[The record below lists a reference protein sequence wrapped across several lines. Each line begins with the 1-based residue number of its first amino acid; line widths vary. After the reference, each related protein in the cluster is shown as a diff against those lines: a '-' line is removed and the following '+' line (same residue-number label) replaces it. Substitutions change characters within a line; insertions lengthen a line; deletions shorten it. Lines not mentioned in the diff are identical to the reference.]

1 MPQQWSCVTHQEQ
14 GSGRRLRTDEPERSS
29 VRDDGVEADGRE
41 VAPSVGLS
49 RGSERRRRRA
59 AAAGR
64 ILKRQQPLLT
74 QRLEQQGNNV
84 QEDNR
89 AHCVPYPLI
98 AF

>member
-1 MPQQWSCVTHQEQ
+1 M
-14 GSGRRLRTDEPERSS
+14 
-29 VRDDGVEADGRE
+29 RDDGVEADGRE

-49 RGSERRRRRA
+49 CGSERRRRRA

-89 AHCVPYPLI
+89 AHCVAYPLI